1 MKKPIKYRI
10 DAGWTKG
17 MAITL
22 LLAISAKYISGLPF
36 LSILG
41 QLVIALL
48 LGMAWRA
55 AFGVKA
61 AVMPGISFS
70 SKKLLRAGIILLG
83 MRLNL
88 ADIYHGGWG
97 LMILSAIHIIFALFT
112 VYGLA
117 RLLGVEK
124 KLGLLTAC
132 GTAIC
137 GAAAVAAIS
146 PQLKARDDE
155 TAVSAAVIAVLG
167 TLFTL
172 IYTLCYSILPL
183 TPSQYGIFTGA
194 TLHEVAHVVAA
205 AAAGGDSAVDQAV
218 VAKLTRVALLV
229 PVAIVIGL
237 IMQKGAPRASKGSF
251 SWSVVPWFI
260 FGFLAMSAI
269 NTAGIFSE
277 QTVEAMVNLSYLL
290 IAMAMAGLGLNVNV
304 ETFRKLGLK
313 PFIAGLIGSVLL
325 SLLGFGLV
333 KFFL

>member
-1 MKKPIKYRI
+1 MGWIKGI
-10 DAGWTKG
+10 G
-17 MAITL
+17 ITL
-22 LLAISAKYISGLPF
+22 ILASAAKVLSGIPF

-41 QLVIALL
+41 QLVIALM

-61 AVMPGISFS
+61 AVMPGVTFS

-88 ADIYHGGWG
+88 ADIYHAGWSV
-97 LMILSAIHIIFALFT
+97 LAISVISIVFALFT
-112 VYGLA
+112 VYWLA
-117 RLLGVEK
+117 RRLGTGK
-124 KLGLLTAC
+124 NLSLLTAC

-146 PQLKARDDE
+146 PQLKASDDE

-172 IYTLCYSILPL
+172 VYTLFYSLLNL
-183 TPSQYGIFTGA
+183 TPAEYGIFTGA

-205 AAAGGDSAVDQAV
+205 AAAGGDSAVDSAV

-229 PVAIVIGL
+229 PAAVVIGL
-237 IMQKGAPRASKGSF
+237 VMPKSKPGTAKQKF
-251 SWSVVPWFI
+251 SWSIVPWFI
-260 FGFLAMSAI
+260 FGFLGMSGL
-269 NTAGIFSE
+269 NTVGIFSE
-277 QTVEAMVNLSYLL
+277 TTAKGMVDLSYLL
-290 IAMAMAGLGLNVNV
+290 IAMAMAGLGMNVNFQS
-304 ETFRKLGLK
+304 FRRLGLK

-325 SLLGFGLV
+325 SSLGYCLV
-333 KFFL
+333 KFLP